1 MEKITVNIK
10 VLYDSMG
17 KAEKKIADFLLKDPK
32 AILPLSIVDF
42 AEICGVGEA
51 TIVRFSKRLGL
62 DGYQQ
67 LKISIAQEEDTP
79 PVDKNI
85 SKKDSAHD
93 ILIKVCRDINSSLE
107 KTTVAIDPE
116 SISKFC
122 EILIKA
128 REVYIFGLG
137 NSAAVALDVS
147 HKFLRLGIR
156 AHALTDNH
164 MQAIA
169 ASHLS
174 KGDVAFAISHSG
186 SSRDIIEAM
195 ELAKTNGATT
205 LAITNNGKAPI
216 DKFCDVILHTLSDET
231 NYRILGLSSRISQ
244 LAIIDAVYSYLV
256 CHLPRAKENIK
267 KTESALRQK
276 KC

>member
-1 MEKITVNIK
+1 MGKTTVNIQ
-10 VLYDSMG
+10 VLYDNMG

-42 AEICGVGEA
+42 AETCGVGEA

-67 LKISIAQEEDTP
+67 LKISIAQEEDSA
-79 PVDKNI
+79 PVDENI
-85 SKKDSAHD
+85 SVDDSAYD
-93 ILIKVCRDINSSLE
+93 IFSKVCRDINSSLE
-107 KTTVAIDPE
+107 KTKIVLDEKAIGE
-116 SISKFC
+116 FC
-122 EILIKA
+122 EAVIKA
-128 REVYIFGLG
+128 KDVCVFGLG
-137 NSAAVALDVS
+137 NSAPVALDVT
-147 HKFLRLGIR
+147 HKFLRLGIK
-156 AHALTDNH
+156 AQAYTDNH

-169 ASHLS
+169 ASHLG

-186 SSRDIIEAM
+186 SSRDIVEAM
-195 ELAKTNGATT
+195 EIAKSTGAKTI
-205 LAITNNGKAPI
+205 AISNNGKAPI
-216 DKFCDVILHTLSDET
+216 DKHCDIVLHTISDET

-256 CHLPRAKENIK
+256 CHLPNAKENIK
-267 KTESALRQK
+267 KTENALKQK